1 MEPSNLCYD
10 RHLGGWTL
18 EIEGSVA
25 VIAST
30 HSQKDVLSLGAVTE
44 LADVLDSASAPR
56 DEVSV
61 VVLTG
66 TDRRFVPDIDR
77 DELARRSE
85 GDAVR
90 GDVLAWD
97 RVTSALESMP
107 QPTVSAIDGNAAGGG
122 CVLALAC
129 TFRIAS
135 DRSVF
140 GPVELNLGIVGT
152 DTSANLVRLVGPAT
166 AAELLLTER
175 QIDATAAKQVG
186 LMTEVLPSEDFATQ
200 ARQWCQRIAALP
212 PVTVF
217 AVKQAVQGSTS
228 ASRDEVFD
236 LQPPSSSARA
246 ALR

>member
-1 MEPSNLCYD
+1 
-10 RHLGGWTL
+10 L
-18 EIEGSVA
+18 EIEDSVA

-66 TDRRFVPDIDR
+66 TDGRFVPDIDR
-77 DELARRSE
+77 EELVRRSE
-85 GDAVR
+85 GEEVS
-90 GDVLAWD
+90 GDVLAWH

-107 QPTVSAIDGNAAGGG
+107 QPTVTAIDGNAAGGG

-129 TFRIAS
+129 TFRIGS

-140 GPVELNLGIVGT
+140 GPVEFNLGIVGT
-152 DTSANLVRLVGPAT
+152 DSSANLVQLVGPAT

-175 QIDATAAKQVG
+175 QIDAAAAKQVG
-186 LMTEVLPSEDFATQ
+186 LMNEVLPSEDFATQ

-228 ASRDEVFD
+228 ASRDEVLD
-236 LQPPSSSARA
+236 LQPPNSSARA
-246 ALR
+246 AFR